1 MSSINY
7 HIEKGGGLYILAPS
21 LLRLDKSGWSS
32 VINHM
37 DKGMALSLPHPLEG
51 KGRWML
57 SSIKISFSITLLTNG

>member
-37 DKGMALSLPHPLEG
+37 DKGMALSLSLTPLKV
-51 KGRWML
+51 KGGGCSLPLRYP
-57 SSIKISFSITLLTNG
+57 FQ